1 MEIVR
6 AFQNDGV
13 EIPITVAGTHDNP
26 LFRASDIG
34 TVLDIPY
41 IHTNIS
47 HMDETERVNLSTK
60 TNGGNQNVSY
70 LTELGLYTVLFRS
83 NKPIAKTFRLWV
95 CKLIKEIRLQQS
107 SFLEEQGRQLR
118 IQLKEQEE
126 EYQRIAETI
135 SETTPVIYIYVIDER
150 RNPPELKIGY
160 SRNVYSRI
168 RQYTCT
174 NKFGK
179 LAFFLPVLCKNI
191 RNVESFIHQFFDQ
204 FRIRDEVFC
213 MDVEYARTMI
223 TLVIRLYELNIDKNE
238 YERNRISTQLL
249 SGFERILNN
258 EEIDPPTREMSTQT
272 DDFILPI
279 TNQLIQTPTQPI
291 LYGNPELIAK
301 FESFVSTHCII
312 HQDAE
317 VSAKRIV
324 GQYRLHAREAKREI
338 TAAFTD
344 YLKRRFKFDRLR
356 RQDRDQVVYGFSG
369 VSLKPIEY
377 VRPVPA
383 EDIHRFVFEKCRFIP
398 EGTAIHKDIVSAY
411 QEWKRELAIPLTDQ
425 ECVEVRTYLKA
436 CPYTLFETVWSS
448 KGGGQGY
455 YGIHLT
461 RELLVP
467 PSRTSSTGCRVQK
480 TNATNEVV
488 SVFDTIAKAAQ
499 AEGVPPAKMSRW
511 IKDKTVVNG
520 HSYVKCLPSIGVDT
534 S

>member
-1 MEIVR
+1 MEIIK
-6 AFQNDGV
+6 AFTDNDLHT
-13 EIPITVAGTHDNP
+13 PITIRGTHDNP

-47 HMDETERVNLSTK
+47 HMDETERVILSTK

-70 LTELGLYTVLFRS
+70 LTEVGLYTVLFRS
-83 NKPIAKTFRLWV
+83 NKPIAKTFRSWV
-95 CKLIKEIRLQQS
+95 CNVIKEIRINGRYDLEEENRQIKERNRLIEEENKLLLQQ
-107 SFLEEQGRQLR
+107 GD
-118 IQLKEQEE
+118 
-126 EYQRIAETI
+126 AVNDN
-135 SETTPVIYIYVIDER
+135 TPKIYIYNIDTR
-150 RNPPELKIGY
+150 KNPAELKIGFTTT
-160 SRNVYSRI
+160 SIQSRI
-168 RQYTCT
+168 KPFKQTC
-174 NKFGK
+174 KFGK
-179 LAFFLPVLCKNI
+179 IEMVIPIHNANI
-191 RNVESFIHQFFDQ
+191 RNVEGMFHTFFQD
-204 FRIRDEVFC
+204 FHLKDEVFL
-213 MDVEYARTMI
+213 MDVEFAKSEI
-223 TLVIRLYELNIDKNE
+223 TILTRMFKSHGNTNE
-238 YERNRISTQLL
+238 AERDLQSRRMLDYSNKVYT
-249 SGFERILNN
+249 N
-258 EEIDPPTREMSTQT
+258 ENTNSSTREMSVQT
-272 DDFILPI
+272 DTVFDDPI
-279 TNQLIQTPTQPI
+279 TQPI

-301 FESFVSTHCII
+301 FESFVATHCII

-411 QEWKRELAIPLTDQ
+411 EEWKRELAIPLTGQ
-425 ECVEVRTYLKA
+425 ECVEVRGYLKS

-480 TNATNEVV
+480 TNAANEVV

-534 S
+534 P